1 MPFKAIITV
10 IVAVFTAR
18 SIIMFKRLTTIA
30 LVLGMSSFAYAG
42 ADARQISEESEVFV
56 GVELGAVLIQG
67 DTDGTILGEKNHEGS
82 GVSVGLRLGAQNAM
96 WRSMVLF
103 DYFNSDDDD
112 QTYERAMV
120 QVDYYIMAANFNTT
134 AFRPYI
140 GVNAGYA
147 NYETTNK
154 PDINGF
160 TYGGQVGFTAAVSD
174 TIDFDVAY
182 RHAFAGPDE
191 LDHIGNVVFGVNY
204 LY

>member
-1 MPFKAIITV
+1 
-10 IVAVFTAR
+10 
-18 SIIMFKRLTTIA
+18 MFKRLVTVA
-30 LVLGMSSFAYAG
+30 LMLGVGTYIYAG
-42 ADARQISEESEVFV
+42 DSTRQISEESEVFV

-67 DTDGTILGEKNHEGS
+67 DTDGTILGEKNHDGS

-120 QVDYYIMAANFNTT
+120 QVDYYIMAANFSTT

-140 GVNAGYA
+140 GVNGGYV
-147 NYETTNK
+147 NYETTGK

-174 TIDFDVAY
+174 NIDFDVAY

>member
-1 MPFKAIITV
+1 
-10 IVAVFTAR
+10 
-18 SIIMFKRLTTIA
+18 MFKRLIAIA

-42 ADARQISEESEVFV
+42 DDVRQISEESEVFV

-67 DTDGTILGEKNHEGS
+67 DTDGTVLGEKNHDGT
-82 GVSVGLRLGAQNAM
+82 GVSIGLRLGAQNAM
-96 WRSMVLF
+96 WRSMVVL

-112 QTYERAMV
+112 QTYERVMV
-120 QVDYYIMAANFNTT
+120 QVDYYVMASNFSTT

-140 GVNAGYA
+140 GINGGYA
-147 NYETTNK
+147 NYETTGK
-154 PDINGF
+154 SDINGF

-174 TIDFDVAY
+174 NIDFDVAY

>member
-1 MPFKAIITV
+1 MFKQIM
-10 IVAVFTAR
+10 IVA
-18 SIIMFKRLTTIA
+18 
-30 LVLGMSSFAYAG
+30 LGLGIGVCAYAG
-42 ADARQISEESEVFV
+42 DNTRKISEESEVFV

-67 DTDGTILGEKNHEGS
+67 DTDGTPLGEKNHDGS
-82 GVSVGLRLGAQNAM
+82 GVSIGFRLGAQNAM

-120 QVDYYIMAANFNTT
+120 QVDYYIMAANFSTT
-134 AFRPYI
+134 AFRPYV

-147 NYETTNK
+147 NYETTGK
-154 PDINGF
+154 SDINGF